1 MVCRV
6 LVCLS
11 SVLLHA
17 PLGTLGTAG
26 LIDVVGDQS
35 LYELEK
41 DSDNEQSFFSISN
54 SGAKRT
60 CLRKMLILA
69 QDSMYA
75 KMTYLAGRNVVLP
88 KSDVR
93 EV

>member
-11 SVLLHA
+11 SLLLHA

-41 DSDNEQSFFSISN
+41 ESRDEQSFFSISN
-54 SGAKRT
+54 SGAKWT
-60 CLRKMLILA
+60 CLRKMLTLA
-69 QDSMYA
+69 QDSIYV
-75 KMTYLAGRNVVLP
+75 KMTYLAGRTP
-88 KSDVR
+88 ISDVR
-93 EV
+93 EL